1 MAISSIGVGS
11 GLPLDQL
18 LTDLRNSENQSLVL
32 IQNKQVGAEN
42 RLTAYNRVQS
52 AVEALKTA
60 AEKLGKD
67 DTYGALK
74 ANVSTDAYTAT
85 ADSKAIA
92 GQYDI
97 TVQTLASAQSL
108 VTQGVADR
116 TQAIG
121 SGGSITITLG
131 DGTEQTLELGA
142 DTSINGLIKAINQA
156 DPSLGVRATVIND
169 GSDQPHR
176 LMLTATNTG
185 EDAAV
190 ANIVVT
196 GNNDLQ
202 NLLGFD
208 AEGTNPNIQEQKAN
222 NASLLINGIE
232 ITSQTNQVE
241 GAIEGVTLTL
251 AKAGESGTLNVQRDD
266 SATTDAVKAF
276 VSAYNNLQNTIKSL
290 TSYNVEEQKGSA
302 LTGDSLARRAQTQ
315 ARDAL
320 NGFTS
325 EGVVRTLSQLGI
337 TTNHTT
343 GLLEIDDDKL
353 AAGIKD
359 HLGDVRGLLAGEGGL
374 AQRFTA
380 MTDTFLG
387 RDGYIQN
394 AKDGADRNIKE
405 LRRQF
410 DETSAR
416 IDSKMENYRRQ
427 FTALDSMMAQMSSV
441 SSYLTQ
447 QLSMLSNL
455 NEKS

>member
-42 RLTAYNRVQS
+42 RLNAYNRVQS
-52 AVEALKTA
+52 SIEALKTA

-108 VTQGVADR
+108 VTQGIADR
-116 TQAIG
+116 TEAIG

-190 ANIVVT
+190 ASIAVT
-196 GNNDLQ
+196 GNIDLQ

-232 ITSQTNQVE
+232 VTSQTNQVE

-266 SATTDAVKAF
+266 SVTTAAVKAF
-276 VSAYNNLQNTIKSL
+276 VSAYNNLQNTITSL

-380 MTDTFLG
+380 MADTFLG